1 MIDVAQICEIG
12 MLCIFGVS
20 WPFNIAKS
28 LRSRTA
34 KGKSVMFELLVILG
48 YGFGLYG
55 KIWVSRRT
63 GVLAYS
69 TWFYIAD
76 ILMVCVD
83 VILYFRNTKL
93 DRIRDS
99 AAAPETAGISENID

>member
-1 MIDVAQICEIG
+1 MVDIAQLCEIG

-28 LRSRTA
+28 LRSATA
-34 KGKSVMFELLVILG
+34 KGKSVIFEVLVIAG
-48 YGFGLYG
+48 YGLGLFG
-55 KIWVSRRT
+55 KIWSYSQT

-76 ILMVCVD
+76 ILMVGID
-83 VILYFRNTKL
+83 LALYLRNVKL
-93 DRIRDS
+93 DRARD
-99 AAAPETAGISENID
+99 ADLLRAAPLRGNAR